1 MDEQVYVYV
10 DLNGTSAFNHGDLQ
24 KATRIRQFE
33 ETEATA
39 EIARSAW
46 NRKVCAKGFANR
58 FAKNIHLTHIG
69 VQRILLIMLF
79 ASANS
84 CCCLVRLRLVE
95 RDVCAST

>member
-10 DLNGTSAFNHGDLQ
+10 DLNGASAFNHGDLQ

-46 NRKVCAKGFANR
+46 NRKVCAK
-58 FAKNIHLTHIG
+58 
-69 VQRILLIMLF
+69 V
-79 ASANS
+79 
-84 CCCLVRLRLVE
+84 LRTGSP
-95 RDVCAST
+95 RTPRTFI